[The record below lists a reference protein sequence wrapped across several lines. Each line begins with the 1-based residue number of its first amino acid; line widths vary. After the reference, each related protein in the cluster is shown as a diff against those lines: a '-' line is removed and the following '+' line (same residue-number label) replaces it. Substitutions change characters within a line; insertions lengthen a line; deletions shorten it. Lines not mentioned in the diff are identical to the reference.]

1 MKADL
6 NKRPSAVAEARS
18 IQAFSLVEVM
28 CAILILGVALVGLT
42 QGLTTALA
50 SNKESEVQTT
60 ASQIAAGL
68 IETLR
73 AEGGVID
80 GETEGDCGDALTLYS
95 WKRTITASR
104 IAGLHEVTLVVQSSN
119 SKKPI
124 YELRTMLFEVPEE
137 SDSKATEK
145 RRDRKSQKKGR
156 A

>member
-1 MKADL
+1 
-6 NKRPSAVAEARS
+6 
-18 IQAFSLVEVM
+18 
-28 CAILILGVALVGLT
+28 
-42 QGLTTALA
+42 
-50 SNKESEVQTT
+50 
-60 ASQIAAGL
+60 
-68 IETLR
+68 LR

-80 GETEGDCGDALTLYS
+80 GETEGDCGDALALYS
-95 WKRTITASR
+95 WKRTITPSR